1 MKGFILKIPLLFFV
15 LWFAHAGAQT
25 INTSAATASSCT
37 NDIVVP
43 ISVTNCNGVGAIS
56 LVLNYNNTQLTYAGY
71 QNTHSE
77 LAGGLLIV
85 NATAT
90 QVIFSWAKT
99 TAANIGNDVLIEL
112 VFTAST
118 GTGNLTWDT
127 QTPGNCEYSD
137 VNGNILP
144 SSYTNGSV
152 TLHQLPIVNTHPVDR
167 TVLNGQSASFSATG
181 VATGITYRWQV
192 STDGGSI
199 WTDLTNIAPYSGTTT
214 ANLNISAATMAM
226 NGYQYRCRISGT
238 CTPPVESNPATL
250 TVLQPVTTT
259 LPTQTICP
267 GNLSVPVVVN
277 SFNSVG
283 AFSLT
288 FSYNSSNL
296 VYDSYQ
302 DLHPALSGGS
312 FVLNDVN
319 GIIYMSWAS
328 GSAASIGNDT
338 LVKLNFNAS
347 AGTSALTWD
356 TQTLGNFEYSDEFG
370 YILPV
375 IFQNGN
381 ITTRALPTVLTHP
394 INRTIA
400 MGQNTTF
407 ATTATGT
414 GITYRWQVSD
424 DGGTSWTDL
433 TNIAPYS
440 GTTTATLNIT
450 NAPLS
455 LDGNLY
461 RCRVTGTC
469 PPFVHS
475 NGGLLHVLPNVVT
488 NGQTF
493 TTCPGSTS
501 YVISVNEFI
510 GIGAFSICLNYN
522 SAVLTYTG
530 FQNLHPPLS
539 GGFSAVNEAAGKVYI
554 TWSSTSAVTIPN
566 GSALIELLFDSSPG
580 TSAMTWDTQTPG
592 NCEYSDI
599 NGEIV
604 YSTWN
609 NGTLTFQQPP
619 VINSHPVDRVIHGTG
634 STTFSVSASGTGI
647 SYRWQ
652 VSTDGGNIWND
663 LSNVSPYSGTTTTTL
678 TINPVNITMDG
689 NLYRCRVTGTCAP
702 VAFSDSALLTVTTNA
717 IYTSVQNTNYS
728 CGGEIVVP
736 INVQNCDN
744 VGSISLA
751 LNYDSTKLTF
761 IGYQELNP
769 LLPGGLLIVNGTG
782 TKVFFSWASTTP
794 ANIGNS
800 TLVKLVFQGNA
811 GINTQ
816 LTWDTQTQGNCEYS
830 DPMGNII
837 TSFYTNGTVN
847 ILNVYPVYNE
857 TDNVEICDGDTFQ
870 FGSQQLTSTGIY
882 IETFQSMH
890 GCDST
895 VTLTLTVNPV
905 FEFVTDET
913 ICGGETY
920 FWRGNDYSVAGTY
933 YDSLLTVHNCDSVYV
948 LNLTVHPTFEFVDSE
963 EICDGDVF
971 SWHGNNY
978 TTAGTYYDS
987 LLTIHNCDSVYVLN
1001 LTVNPSFEFVQNEEI
1016 CDGDIFFW
1024 RGNSYDL
1031 PGTYYDSLISVHN
1044 CDSVYV
1050 LILAVNTTYEFTQN
1064 EEICDG
1070 DIFTWR
1076 GNNYTIAGTYYD
1088 SLLSVHNCDSV
1099 YVLNLTVNP
1108 TFAFVDNEEICD
1120 GDIFTWRGNNYATA
1134 GTYYDSLLT
1143 VQNCDSIYVLNLS
1156 VYPNYEFEQF
1166 DTICDGQI
1174 FSWQGNNYNAAGTYY
1189 DSLLTTHGCDSIYIL
1204 HLAVNPTFEFVQNEE
1219 ICDGDI
1225 FTWRG
1230 NNYSTA
1236 GTYYDSLLT
1245 VHNCDSVYV
1254 LNLIVHPTFEFVVNE
1269 EICDGDIFTWRGNN
1283 YTTAGTYYDSLL
1295 TVQNCDSI
1303 YVLNLSVYPNY
1314 EFEQFDTI
1322 CDGQIFSWQ
1331 GNNYSIAGTYY
1342 DSLLTT
1348 HGCDSIYILHL
1359 AVNPTFE
1366 FVHNEEICDGDIFT
1380 WRGNNYST
1388 AGTYYDSLLTVHN
1401 CDSVYVLN
1409 LIVHPTFE
1417 FVDNEEICDGDIF
1430 TWRGN
1435 NYTTAG
1441 TYYDSLLT
1449 VQNCDSIYVLNLS
1462 VYPNY
1467 EFEQFDTICDGQIFS
1482 WQGNNYST
1490 AGTYYDSLLT
1500 THGCDSIY
1508 ILHLT
1513 VNPLPN
1519 VSISGLDTFYCD
1531 YHSAVTL
1538 TGSPSGGTFSGQG
1551 VSGNVFDPAIAGVG
1565 TWAVVYSYTDGNT
1578 CTNTDTVFVEVSD
1591 CVGIET
1597 TQKQSIKLFPNP
1609 NDGKFII
1616 ELHEE
1621 SNITVINSLGAPVH
1635 RASYAAGSHS
1645 LDLSYLPSGVY
1656 LIKSESKDNVNVLRV
1671 IISPK

>member
-25 INTSAATASSCT
+25 INTTAATVSSCT

-56 LVLNYNNTQLTYAGY
+56 LVLNYNNTQLTYASY

-152 TLHQLPIVNTHPVDR
+152 TLHQLPVVNTHPVDR
-167 TVLNGQSASFSATG
+167 TVLNGQNTSFSVTG

-238 CTPPVESNPATL
+238 CTPPAESNPATL

-277 SFNSVG
+277 SFNSVA

-296 VYDSYQ
+296 VFDSYQ

-356 TQTLGNFEYSDEFG
+356 TQTPGNCEYSDEFG
-370 YILPV
+370 FILPV

-381 ITTRALPTVLTHP
+381 ITTRALPAVLTHP
-394 INRTIA
+394 VNRTIA

-407 ATTATGT
+407 AITATGT
-414 GITYRWQVSD
+414 GISYRWQVSD

-440 GTTTATLNIT
+440 GTTTATLSIT
-450 NAPLS
+450 NASLS

-469 PPFVHS
+469 PPEVYS
-475 NGGLLHVLPNVVT
+475 NAGLLHVLPNVVT

-493 TTCPGSTS
+493 TSCPGSTS

-510 GIGAFSICLNYN
+510 GIGAFSMCLNYN
-522 SAVLTYTG
+522 PAVLTYTG
-530 FQNLHPPLS
+530 FQNLHPSLS
-539 GGFSAVNEAAGKVYI
+539 GGFSAVNEAGGKVYI

-652 VSTDGGNIWND
+652 ESTDGGNIWND

-678 TINPVNITMDG
+678 TINPVNISMDG

-728 CGGEIVVP
+728 CDGEIVVP

-761 IGYQELNP
+761 MGYQELNP

-816 LTWDTQTQGNCEYS
+816 LTWDTQTPGNCEYS

-847 ILNVYPVYNE
+847 ILNVYPVYDE
-857 TDNVEICDGDTFQ
+857 TDHVEICDGDTLQ
-870 FGSQQLTSTGIY
+870 FGSQQLTSSGIY
-882 IETFQSMH
+882 VETFQSMH

-948 LNLTVHPTFEFVDSE
+948 LNLAVHPSFEFIENE

-1016 CDGDIFFW
+1016 CDGDVFSW
-1024 RGNSYDL
+1024 RGNNYTTA
-1031 PGTYYDSLISVHN
+1031 GTYYDSLLTVHN
-1044 CDSVYV
+1044 CDSVYLLNLTV
-1050 LILAVNTTYEFTQN
+1050 HPTYEFTQD

-1070 DIFTWR
+1070 DIFSWR
-1076 GNNYTIAGTYYD
+1076 GNNYSTAGTYYD
-1088 SLLSVHNCDSV
+1088 SLLTVHNCDSV
-1099 YVLNLTVNP
+1099 YVLNLTVHP
-1108 TFAFVDNEEICD
+1108 TFEFVDNEEICD
-1120 GDIFTWRGNNYATA
+1120 GDIFTWRGNNYSTA

-1143 VQNCDSIYVLNLS
+1143 VQNCDSVYVLNLS

-1174 FSWQGNNYNAAGTYY
+1174 FSWQGNNYSTAGTYY

-1204 HLAVNPTFEFVQNEE
+1204 HLVVNPTFEFVENEE

-1254 LNLIVHPTFEFVVNE
+1254 LNLTVHPTFEFV
-1269 EICDGDIFTWRGNN
+1269 D
-1283 YTTAGTYYDSLL
+1283 
-1295 TVQNCDSI
+1295 
-1303 YVLNLSVYPNY
+1303 
-1314 EFEQFDTI
+1314 
-1322 CDGQIFSWQ
+1322 
-1331 GNNYSIAGTYY
+1331 
-1342 DSLLTT
+1342 
-1348 HGCDSIYILHL
+1348 
-1359 AVNPTFE
+1359 
-1366 FVHNEEICDGDIFT
+1366 NEEICDGDIFT

-1388 AGTYYDSLLTVHN
+1388 AGTYYDSLLTVQN
-1401 CDSVYVLN
+1401 CDSV
-1409 LIVHPTFE
+1409 
-1417 FVDNEEICDGDIF
+1417 
-1430 TWRGN
+1430 
-1435 NYTTAG
+1435 
-1441 TYYDSLLT
+1441 
-1449 VQNCDSIYVLNLS
+1449 YVLNLS

-1519 VSISGLDTFYCD
+1519 VSISGLGVFYCD
-1531 YHSAVTL
+1531 YHPSVTM
-1538 TGSPSGGTFSGQG
+1538 TGTPAGGTFSGQG

-1597 TQKQSIKLFPNP
+1597 LQKQNIKLYPNP
-1609 NDGKFII
+1609 TDGLFVLRFET
-1616 ELHEE
+1616 ELTDA
-1621 SNITVINSLGAPVH
+1621 SLKITDMTGSVVHFQYLGNLSEFEYH
-1635 RASYAAGSHS
+1635 LTGAAG
-1645 LDLSYLPSGVY
+1645 LYF
-1656 LIKSESKDNVNVLRV
+1656 IE
-1671 IISPK
+1671 IISQQGSFVRKIVKE